1 MRIHQSTPA
10 LASLLCILCLASSV
24 RAADWD
30 AYIWQTPRTTGQIDQ
45 TATAVLRDRLIEQ
58 VRQIVT
64 NDALAPLCLAYGDIP
79 GQAIWV
85 YPERG
90 RIITTLAYA
99 YPHLPA
105 DLQQQTMAY
114 VHRILEDP
122 LEQPWRDGLK
132 QHAEGEPR
140 ELHQFPY
147 PAEQRW
153 YPDDDEYPVLH
164 TLYGLWLWGDRTGD
178 WQSIRGDWDQI
189 VQGYLREA
197 AQTDLVLYGQL
208 SGHIAMARLAKR
220 FEDQQTLD
228 KVMELIERDFT
239 AALDQQTIEQRQK
252 RTFFAVYH
260 DLRHRDPPRRGY
272 FNGQPWM
279 FLNAS
284 PEVMRFI
291 KQKVRQPSVQR
302 IEQFTERYP
311 KWWLAQAPYFT
322 RWTGDES
329 VGLVT
334 PECFGMVF
342 PFQRWIMDTDAE
354 QLRLYLRT
362 APTGLGDCYWMESA
376 VWAIEATAA
385 TQWQPVGQ

>member
-1 MRIHQSTPA
+1 VSPA
-10 LASLLCILCLASSV
+10 HAN
-24 RAADWD
+24 DWEP
-30 AYIWQTPRTTGQIDQ
+30 YIWQTSRVTGNIDRS
-45 TATAVLRDRLIEQ
+45 ATDPLRDRLIDE
-58 VRQIVT
+58 VRKVVE
-64 NDALAPLCLAYGDIP
+64 NDVLAPLCLAYGDIP
-79 GQAIWV
+79 GQALWI

-105 DLQQQTMAY
+105 DLQQQTRAY
-114 VHRILEDP
+114 VHRMLDNP
-122 LEQPWRDGLK
+122 LEQPWRDRLK
-132 QHAEGEPR
+132 QHADGQRR
-140 ELHQFPY
+140 ELHGYLY

-164 TLYGLWLWGDRTGD
+164 TFYGLWLWGDRAND
-178 WQSIRGDWDQI
+178 WQPIRKHWDAI

-197 AQTDLVLYGQL
+197 EHADLVLYGQL
-208 SGHIAMARLAKR
+208 SGHIAMARLAER
-220 FEDQQTLD
+220 FNDQQTLG
-228 KVMELIERDFT
+228 KVRQLIDRDFT
-239 AALDQQTIEQRQK
+239 AALDQSSIEQRQ
-252 RTFFAVYH
+252 RQTFFAVYH

-291 KQKVRQPSVQR
+291 RDKVRQPSVKR
-302 IEQFTERYP
+302 IEQFTDRYP

-342 PFQRWIMDTDAE
+342 PFHRWVFDTEAE
-354 QLRLYLRT
+354 QLRLFLRT
-362 APTGLGDCYWMESA
+362 SPTGLGDCYWMESA
-376 VWAIEATAA
+376 VWAIEATASM
-385 TQWQPVGQ
+385 QWQPVGE